1 MQSKTSSNSNKVVID
16 EENEIIKR
24 EIVQTTDSSTSKG
37 WKSKQSDIVKFSDL
51 ESEFEDCDLEDAVA
65 LETKLRNVA
74 RKHSLTHDEMMRLL
88 HKFVKNEHVL
98 ALVTLKAEDELARE
112 KQSETEQRA
121 IIITHAPPIPKLTR
135 AKARE
140 LNKTPVISLPLLN
153 AETEQP
159 EIAKL
164 IQDELNSDEEDEDFT
179 LQEEELP
186 SDDGDDPISAWDI
199 ESYSQTPLSPPL
211 KRNVEDSSL
220 KLSEEGCFKVPIDKE
235 SLEEDWRIAAR
246 TRSKLCLEQTTIED
260 IQSEF
265 VPPDEEEYLD
275 FSETERAA
283 FDDEYMQFVN
293 DCQQPLSNSFIADD
307 DDLINDPE
315 YVAAEKEPGKSLFF
329 LLCSNNTIYYA
340 EYNEEDQQS
349 DQSQANDSLGVLTSV
364 KTIAGDNVNIY
375 LRTGNKILFCSGK
388 YFYISHTTA
397 NTDHQKEYTGVVG
410 VCHNCGAKI
419 KGSLKVSSN
428 FICHL
433 KSKHPDVYKEFL
445 KQKSETSVPR
455 CVRKSE
461 GTHSTRQENGP
472 YPAETTMLTSSTK
485 NEKQDQFHYK
495 LLDFLIGTN
504 QQFSLV
510 ESTYFIELLAY
521 CNMPVQLKPAEYY
534 KQLVKDACI
543 FKKNAL
549 ANFFTQTLCYLCLS
563 VDTWCISNYVYTGIA
578 CHWIDELF
586 QRQSSMLSCRRCN
599 QSDDIEKDINE
610 TIQNIQQTFALKSEK
625 IVTILCYNIRNC
637 EDSLRKH
644 CLNVDSFKS
653 ENVAND
659 VKFLSLSLHDSMDV
673 LRLHKIWCDD
683 LVTLLTDDKRS
694 LHAKVWEKCCSLWQ
708 SSQDFKYHYD
718 ILNILDSKLTPPS
731 LFNLTSIYS
740 SLKQLLGFKSKLSLL
755 CQLFEKTDLTP
766 TEIEYIEELVLIYE
780 PWASAFE
787 FLNLPQNQY
796 YGCFLPTLVTLK
808 VKLIKLHNSQRMRL
822 LQDLLWQL
830 KEKLLQQF
838 KPYYELNES
847 IYEAILAAISYP
859 PVKTRFL
866 MGLQD
871 TSVGYNFQVRSL
883 LLRYGKDYH
892 NPENPTDLAKSDLH
906 QPTVNSLT
914 SATDFFDFGDN
925 AQCVDSDLL
934 VPITLKLEI
943 DSYLADMD
951 YSLTSLQK
959 YPTIRHLFYRFNTPL
974 PSPAIIHRSF
984 SPAEILKSI
993 DAEELR
999 DVNISKKELTDLF
1012 AELFQVLISEGISL
1026 ESVESETPTK
1036 QPLNQSDEREVLNTP
1051 HGTPETKII
1060 ETPTTCKFTE
1070 NGLPK
1075 QPQSDVITSTDLPSS
1090 LRRERELAIS
1100 SIETNQ
1106 NDDQKEILNKNNIC
1120 ALIPIAKPLS
1130 FSEGSSGK
1138 TISISS
1144 NAINNQVDI
1153 IAVPLAGQPNRF
1165 QLAKVVNDSD
1175 LIIVEQSKEKT
1186 SSVAFGVEASDER
1199 YTTPYDNN
1207 YTYEYISV
1215 RRHVM
1220 HEYME
1225 KFEKLRHAQV
1235 NQISST
1241 TTETEPSRD
1250 GYGFTQQQ
1258 YELMQQQM
1266 RIHVQMVTQSFL
1278 QTYSHPEYW
1287 KMAKMPQNLLKELK
1301 EKSIDN
1307 NNYKALNLDSALDLV
1322 EKWKEEV
1329 NDNNN
1334 EENREMMLF
1343 MHKEI
1348 EATNKNTRQIPRFPQ
1363 RVMDAIVNSKVF
1375 MYPQYLPR
1383 IPFTPRQRT
1392 YEAFAPAESQL
1403 IAMGLEKHMKRIKET
1418 NEKVYHKTTPL
1429 RLACKRLCRDIVWGK
1444 NYRRV
1449 WEHIMNLKKANYY
1462 NPIKYYF
1469 DHDCAPPVELMP
1481 IIGFED
1487 NKVLPPKERLQE
1499 LPLVW
1504 KTYVQKK
1511 VTNSISTKQPKTSS
1525 EQQKFST
1532 STSKVKA
1539 SKRARDSFLELVRE
1553 AVGADITLTE
1563 DIKNNEREIDNANNL
1578 NQKKTKRKCEEA
1590 TGSSSKRKK
1599 LPQTFTI
1606 NVNYYFNSS
1615 LNSSPTATDTNV
1627 SALPLSLSACANEL
1641 NETVAETSNP
1651 FSARL
1656 SVENDAATI
1665 LNCQYSYETKCV
1677 QQSVQTNEQQQSEIN
1692 NLHEGHTTKHFTDNQ
1707 SAAVEQSALKPI
1719 NVKFSKFK
1727 LRNFLILKRFKR
1739 RNINKYRERLY
1750 LRKRCEILIT
1760 AYRLYLDS
1768 FSINYKH
1775 IPVLNAYYR
1784 QFKALELY
1792 TNFLKDL
1799 KMFVRAHISVNSGN
1813 QIPGSVKRTRNIIRE
1828 EEDHNPVLQRIARKL
1843 NRQEENFK
1851 HMLLPDS
1858 PEEANRKDAIYAYNF
1873 YEKVEEA
1880 FKSSKKP
1887 ENFKKFVNILKNF
1900 DPRSGKVSDL
1910 YYKLETLFLPE
1921 HPDLAE
1927 VFLTFLLPSEA
1938 AAIGKFFEHFMI
1950 NNMSTFINKLN
1961 IYFNKQPAQIRKIYN
1976 CLNELAEDPEVT
1988 IRKVENKILPLLKGN
2003 QFLIDW
2009 FTQQFSQNA
2018 PPERLFSAPEHVIN
2032 LKDCQNKSCR
2042 DHIETLND
2050 LLDSPTTEETHHSCQ
2065 LRYINGRIFYGSKIL
2080 LPAKLS
2086 FMASSYVDKNNSK
2099 DSSKIS
2105 GCAHGIR
2112 NCGENRLT
2120 QINESNTSQL
2130 HVEHTANDEQENS
2143 SEEENCKTLIIDTTA
2158 GEDDSCSSLEC
2169 CDDST
2174 LRSHAMRL
2182 NPSYYSS
2189 TCFTANLTSTPNIV
2203 NNNNIQNHHPNAK
2216 KTSLNFLY
2224 EDNKISP
2231 RKNSGMT
2238 GITQLT
2244 SSPGAASC
2252 NLTSSPVSV
2261 TNSALSCVPLLSKE
2275 KRKSPCKKTKSP
2287 TSNVERRTSN
2297 AASVQPMVVIHDTS
2311 SAITCAKRLKSLI
2324 DEEDCTALDSK
2335 EHINIIARPKS
2346 AVKEAY
2352 LGKDHSEQTVE
2363 ASAHNTEDN
2372 LDDMEFLPEHS
2383 HITPSPFPSL
2393 KMETDSTEDEQS
2405 TSDSP
2410 INLINKNNEAD
2421 ASNKSANEK
2430 ENDISS
2436 NSLSKIKTSPLPN
2449 PWTRDEDKIILI
2461 EMKMD
2466 PQDLYTRIGAKLP
2479 QRGHYEIKERHQFLI
2494 DFLAKLQER

>member
-1 MQSKTSSNSNKVVID
+1 M
-16 EENEIIKR
+16 
-24 EIVQTTDSSTSKG
+24 STK
-37 WKSKQSDIVKFSDL
+37 K
-51 ESEFEDCDLEDAVA
+51 ESFLMKYE
-65 LETKLRNVA
+65 
-74 RKHSLTHDEMMRLL
+74 
-88 HKFVKNEHVL
+88 
-98 ALVTLKAEDELARE
+98 
-112 KQSETEQRA
+112 
-121 IIITHAPPIPKLTR
+121 
-135 AKARE
+135 
-140 LNKTPVISLPLLN
+140 
-153 AETEQP
+153 
-159 EIAKL
+159 
-164 IQDELNSDEEDEDFT
+164 
-179 LQEEELP
+179 
-186 SDDGDDPISAWDI
+186 
-199 ESYSQTPLSPPL
+199 Y
-211 KRNVEDSSL
+211 EDSS
-220 KLSEEGCFKVPIDKE
+220 I
-235 SLEEDWRIAAR
+235 
-246 TRSKLCLEQTTIED
+246 
-260 IQSEF
+260 
-265 VPPDEEEYLD
+265 
-275 FSETERAA
+275 
-283 FDDEYMQFVN
+283 
-293 DCQQPLSNSFIADD
+293 
-307 DDLINDPE
+307 
-315 YVAAEKEPGKSLFF
+315 
-329 LLCSNNTIYYA
+329 NNTLYYP

-349 DQSQANDSLGVLTSV
+349 DQSQANDSLGVLTTV
-364 KTIAGDNVNIY
+364 KTVAGDNVNIY

-461 GTHSTRQENGP
+461 GTHSIRQENGP
-472 YPAETTMLTSSTK
+472 YPTETTLLTSSTK
-485 NEKQDQFHYK
+485 SEKQDQFHYK
-495 LLDFLIGTN
+495 LLDFLIGTC

-510 ESTYFIELLAY
+510 ESAYFIDLLAY

-543 FKKNAL
+543 LKKNAL
-549 ANFFTQTLCYLCLS
+549 ANFFTQTPCYLCLS

-586 QRQSSMLSCRRCN
+586 QRQSSMLSCRRSN
-599 QSDDIEKDINE
+599 QSDDLEKDINE

-637 EDSLRKH
+637 EDLFRKH
-644 CLNVDSFKS
+644 CLNVESFKS

-659 VKFLSLSLHDSMDV
+659 VKFLSLSRHDSMDV
-673 LRLHKIWCDD
+673 LSLHKIWCDD
-683 LVTLLTDDKRS
+683 LVTLLTEEKRT
-694 LHAKVWEKCCSLWQ
+694 LHANVWEKCCSLWQ
-708 SSQDFKYHYD
+708 FSQDFKYHHD
-718 ILNILDSKLTPPS
+718 ILNILDAKLTPPS
-731 LFNLTSIYS
+731 LLNLTSVYS

-755 CQLFEKTDLTP
+755 CQLFGKTDLTL

-808 VKLIKLHNSQRMRL
+808 VKLIKLHNSQRLRL

-883 LLRYGKDYH
+883 LLRYGRDYH
-892 NPENPTDLAKSDLH
+892 TNPENPTDLAKADLH
-906 QPTVNSLT
+906 QPTLYSLT

-925 AQCVDSDLL
+925 AQCVDPDLM
-934 VPITLKLEI
+934 VPVTLKLEI

-959 YPTIRHLFYRFNTPL
+959 YPTIRHLFFRFNTPL

-984 SPAEILKSI
+984 SPAEILKSM

-1026 ESVESETPTK
+1026 ESIESETPK
-1036 QPLNQSDEREVLNTP
+1036 KHPLNHHQLDEREVLNTP

-1060 ETPTTCKFTE
+1060 ETPTPQ
-1070 NGLPK
+1070 NGLQR
-1075 QPQSDVITSTDLPSS
+1075 QPQSDVVTSTDLPSP
-1090 LRRERELAIS
+1090 LQRERELAVT
-1100 SIETNQ
+1100 SIQTNQ
-1106 NDDQKEILNKNNIC
+1106 NDDQKEIHSKNNIC

-1130 FSEGSSGK
+1130 FSEGPSGK

-1144 NAINNQVDI
+1144 NALNNQVDI
-1153 IAVPLAGQPNRF
+1153 IAVPLPGQPNRF
-1165 QLAKVVNDSD
+1165 QLAKVVNDND
-1175 LIIVEQSKEKT
+1175 LVVVQQSKEKT
-1186 SSVAFGVEASDER
+1186 LSAAFGIDASDER
-1199 YTTPYDNN
+1199 YKTPYDNN

-1220 HEYME
+1220 YEYME

-1241 TTETEPSRD
+1241 TMEAEPSRD

-1258 YELMQQQM
+1258 YQLMQQQM
-1266 RIHVQMVTQSFL
+1266 RIHVQMLTQSFL

-1287 KMAKMPQNLLKELK
+1287 KMAKTPQILLKELE

-1307 NNYKALNLDSALDLV
+1307 NNYKAWNLDSALDLV
-1322 EKWKEEV
+1322 EKWQEEV

-1348 EATNKNTRQIPRFPQ
+1348 EATNKNTRQIPRFPP
-1363 RVMDAIVNSKVF
+1363 RVMDTIVNSKVF

-1392 YEAFAPAESQL
+1392 YEAFAPTESQL

-1429 RLACKRLCRDIVWGK
+1429 RLACKRLCRDMVWGK

-1449 WEHIMNLKKANYY
+1449 WEHIMNLKKANFY

-1469 DHDCAPPVELMP
+1469 DHDCAPAIELMP

-1487 NKVLPPKERLQE
+1487 NKVLPPKQRLQE

-1504 KTYVQKK
+1504 KTYVQNKA
-1511 VTNSISTKQPKTSS
+1511 TSSISTKQPKTLS

-1532 STSKVKA
+1532 STSKVRA
-1539 SKRARDSFLELVRE
+1539 SKHARDSFLELVRE
-1553 AVGADITLTE
+1553 AVGTDITLTE
-1563 DIKNNEREIDNANNL
+1563 NVKNNEREIGNAINL
-1578 NQKKTKRKCEEA
+1578 NQKKTKRKCDEA
-1590 TGSSSKRKK
+1590 TGSSFKRKN
-1599 LPQTFTI
+1599 LPQSFTI
-1606 NVNYYFNSS
+1606 NVNYY
-1615 LNSSPTATDTNV
+1615 LNSSPTTTDV
-1627 SALPLSLSACANEL
+1627 SVLPLSACANEL
-1641 NETVAETSNP
+1641 SETVAETSNP

-1656 SVENDAATI
+1656 SAENNAATI
-1665 LNCQYSYETKCV
+1665 VNYQYSYETKCV

-1692 NLHEGHTTKHFTDNQ
+1692 HLREGHTTKYFTDSQ
-1707 SAAVEQSALKPI
+1707 SAAVQQSALKPV

-1739 RNINKYRERLY
+1739 RIINKYRERLY
-1750 LRKRCEILIT
+1750 LRKRCEVLIT

-1768 FSINYKH
+1768 LGINYKH

-1792 TNFLKDL
+1792 TNLLKDL
-1799 KMFVRAHISVNSGN
+1799 KMFVRANISVNSSN
-1813 QIPGSVKRTRNIIRE
+1813 QIPGGVKRTRNIIRE

-1858 PEEANRKDAIYAYNF
+1858 PEEADRKDAIYAYNF

-2009 FTQQFSQNA
+2009 FMQQFSQNA

-2032 LKDCQNKSCR
+2032 LKDCQNKSCG

-2050 LLDSPTTEETHHSCQ
+2050 LLDSPTAEETHHSSCQ

-2086 FMASSYVDKNNSK
+2086 FMASSYVDKNNLK

-2112 NCGENRLT
+2112 NCGENRLM
-2120 QINESNTSQL
+2120 QINESNTSQF
-2130 HVEHTANDEQENS
+2130 HMEHTVNDEQENS
-2143 SEEENCKTLIIDTTA
+2143 SEEENCKALIIDTTA
-2158 GEDDSCSSLEC
+2158 GEDDSCSSLES

-2189 TCFTANLTSTPNIV
+2189 TCFTANLTSTPNIT
-2203 NNNNIQNHHPNAK
+2203 NNIQNHHSNAK
-2216 KTSLNFLY
+2216 KTSFNFLY

-2238 GITQLT
+2238 GITQLI
-2244 SSPGAASC
+2244 SSPGTASC
-2252 NLTSSPVSV
+2252 AMMQSNLVSSSVSV
-2261 TNSALSCVPLLSKE
+2261 TNSAVSCVPLLSKE

-2287 TSNVERRTSN
+2287 ISNAERRTCN
-2297 AASVQPMVVIHDTS
+2297 GASVQPMVVIHDTS

-2324 DEEDCTALDSK
+2324 DEEECTALDSK
-2335 EHINIIARPKS
+2335 ELINIIARPKS
-2346 AVKEAY
+2346 ALKQAY
-2352 LGKDHSEQTVE
+2352 LGEDQSEQTVE
-2363 ASAHNTEDN
+2363 ASDNADDN
-2372 LDDMEFLPEHS
+2372 LDDLEFLPEHS
-2383 HITPSPFPSL
+2383 PITPSPFPSL
-2393 KMETDSTEDEQS
+2393 KMETDSTEDERS
-2405 TSDSP
+2405 TNDSP
-2410 INLINKNNEAD
+2410 INLKNKNNDPD
-2421 ASNKSANEK
+2421 APNKSTNEK

-2436 NSLSKIKTSPLPN
+2436 NSLSNSLSKIKTSPLPVSN

-2466 PQDLYTRIGAKLP
+2466 PQDLYTRIANKLP
-2479 QRGHYEIKERHQFLI
+2479 HRGRYEIKERHQFLI
-2494 DFLAKLQER
+2494 DFLAKLQERQQ